1 MNLVDRFVFI
11 FIGFI
16 SGLAIGT
23 VGIGAGVLF
32 IPLLAFYGIP
42 IKVAVAVGLALQL
55 IPQSL
60 PGFYLYYKGGYV
72 NFPLIFWCMIGST
85 IGITL
90 GAYGSAFGRMTELW
104 TYRILFFILLG
115 SLFYIGNKAF

>member
-1 MNLVDRFVFI
+1 MNL
-11 FIGFI
+11 IGSFLSV

-42 IKVAVAVGLALQL
+42 IKVAVGLALQL

-60 PGFYLYYKGGYV
+60 PGFYYKGG
-72 NFPLIFWCMIGST
+72 
-85 IGITL
+85 
-90 GAYGSAFGRMTELW
+90 
-104 TYRILFFILLG
+104 
-115 SLFYIGNKAF
+115 

>member
-1 MNLVDRFVFI
+1 MNM
-11 FIGFI
+11 IGLFLSV

-32 IPLLAFYGIP
+32 IPLFP
-42 IKVAVAVGLALQL
+42 
-55 IPQSL
+55 SRL
-60 PGFYLYYKGGYV
+60 PWDWLYKLFHNRCRGFITRVV
-72 NFPLIFWCMIGST
+72 NFPLIFWCMIG
-85 IGITL
+85 ITL
-90 GAYGSAFGRMTELW
+90 GAYGSGRISELW